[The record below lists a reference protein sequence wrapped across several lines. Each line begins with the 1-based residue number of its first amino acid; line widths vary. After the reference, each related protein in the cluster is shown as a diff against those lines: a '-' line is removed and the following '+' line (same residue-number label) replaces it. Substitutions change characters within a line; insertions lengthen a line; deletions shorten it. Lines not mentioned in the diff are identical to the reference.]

1 MDLWALNLRHLD
13 AMARIVELGTINA
26 AARKVNLT
34 QSAITQAIA
43 RLEAQLGV
51 SLFYRKAQGMSPTE
65 PALLLAPRVE
75 AAMRQI
81 GSTHVTMARMRALL
95 ALADAGSY
103 AGAAEATQLSM
114 PSLHR
119 AVTDLSLASRRKLV
133 ERRGRTLAFTEAGL
147 RTVRAF
153 RLARADLLAGLSEVE
168 ALLGR
173 ETRVITIG
181 AMPLSRARILPA
193 AVVRFARSWP
203 AIKIAIV
210 EGSRSELLEPLRDG
224 AIDFTLGALRDP
236 MVEPDLLQEPLF
248 EDRPQ
253 VFARRGHPLENARP
267 DLAALARHEF
277 LLPPTGTPLR
287 DLWDEGFRGVGLD
300 PPRVTL
306 ETGSVMM
313 IRQMLL
319 ETDRLTLLSP
329 DQLSAEIAAGMVV
342 PVLTPQSGP
351 VRSIGITMRAEWR
364 PTSAQ
369 EAFLKTLRALSC

>member
-1 MDLWALNLRHLD
+1 MC
-13 AMARIVELGTINA
+13 T
-26 AARKVNLT
+26 
-34 QSAITQAIA
+34 
-43 RLEAQLGV
+43 
-51 SLFYRKAQGMSPTE
+51 
-65 PALLLAPRVE
+65 
-75 AAMRQI
+75 
-81 GSTHVTMARMRALL
+81 
-95 ALADAGSY
+95 
-103 AGAAEATQLSM
+103 AT
-114 PSLHR
+114 
-119 AVTDLSLASRRKLV
+119 D
-133 ERRGRTLAFTEAGL
+133 RT
-147 RTVRAF
+147 
-153 RLARADLLAGLSEVE
+153 
-168 ALLGR
+168 
-173 ETRVITIG
+173 
-181 AMPLSRARILPA
+181 
-193 AVVRFARSWP
+193 RFARSWP

-277 LLPPTGTPLR
+277 LLPPAGTPLR
-287 DLWDEGFRGVGLD
+287 DLWDEGFRRVGLD